1 MLAPALS
8 KLTEG
13 EGLSSSSLKNSVSP
27 PVRVS
32 TQVSRLSFSPTKV
45 SAQDTRLS
53 TTLSARVM
61 SSSSLLLFP
70 RSVLLVFRDSA
81 QVRKFSVLVT
91 SPQLLSLF
99 LEPRPSSDSMEA
111 DFFFMF
117 RGGAGGAGRGRDWI
131 LSSPGDIFSVIS
143 LGSLEADCLSL
154 LGGVGWG
161 APSPNDLNLFF
172 TGTASI
178 SSSSDGCFSRDIPFL
193 GLGDCFLGGSG
204 GGTSS
209 DSSWISWLL
218 LFFLFFFPLR
228 FLSGVALIWSARLKW
243 SSSSSSSA
251 GGGGS
256 GWLET
261 LSYLRSIS
269 GLSLLVNIFSSM
281 PGVETGV
288 SV

>member
-131 LSSPGDIFSVIS
+131 FSGDICSVIS
-143 LGSLEADCLSL
+143 LGSLDADCLSL
-154 LGGVGWG
+154 LGGRGWG
-161 APSPNDLNLFF
+161 E
-172 TGTASI
+172 
-178 SSSSDGCFSRDIPFL
+178 
-193 GLGDCFLGGSG
+193 
-204 GGTSS
+204 TSS
-209 DSSWISWLL
+209 PSDL
-218 LFFLFFFPLR
+218 
-228 FLSGVALIWSARLKW
+228 
-243 SSSSSSSA
+243 
-251 GGGGS
+251 
-256 GWLET
+256 
-261 LSYLRSIS
+261 
-269 GLSLLVNIFSSM
+269 
-281 PGVETGV
+281 
-288 SV
+288 

>member
-32 TQVSRLSFSPTKV
+32 TQVSRLSFSPTRV

-61 SSSSLLLFP
+61 SSSSLELLP
-70 RSVLLVFRDSA
+70 LSVLLVFRVSA
-81 QVRKFSVLVT
+81 QVLKFSVLVT

-131 LSSPGDIFSVIS
+131 LSSTGGD
-143 LGSLEADCLSL
+143 CKYLSL
-154 LGGVGWG
+154 
-161 APSPNDLNLFF
+161 SQN
-172 TGTASI
+172 I
-178 SSSSDGCFSRDIPFL
+178 SSIFPQEVESAV
-193 GLGDCFLGGSG
+193 
-204 GGTSS
+204 
-209 DSSWISWLL
+209 LL
-218 LFFLFFFPLR
+218 LQ
-228 FLSGVALIWSARLKW
+228 IK
-243 SSSSSSSA
+243 
-251 GGGGS
+251 
-256 GWLET
+256 
-261 LSYLRSIS
+261 
-269 GLSLLVNIFSSM
+269 
-281 PGVETGV
+281 
-288 SV
+288 